1 MTMNSVLEQHGD
13 NLRELHQ
20 LQTDLVNRLTDA
32 DLQLALPGDN
42 PTLGEALA
50 DLGEWQNR
58 YIQSFKTFRQDYALH
73 AAPPDAAT
81 SVAVLKSWFAGLQAE
96 LVAAV
101 SALSEA
107 DLQKPVDRGGFAPPA
122 GVQFHIYREM
132 LLIGYGRLDVYV
144 KALGKTVSDQW
155 RMWIG

>member
-1 MTMNSVLEQHGD
+1 MNSVLEQHGD

-20 LQTDLVNRLTDA
+20 LQTDLINSLTDA

-42 PTLGEALA
+42 PTLGEALCE
-50 DLGEWQNR
+50 LGDWQHR
-58 YIQSFKTFRQDYALH
+58 YIESFKSFRQDYALQGT
-73 AAPPDAAT
+73 PPEAAT
-81 SVAVLKSWFAGLQAE
+81 SGAALKTWFAELQAG
-96 LVAAV
+96 LVEAV
-101 SALSEA
+101 GALSEA

-132 LLIGYGRLDVYV
+132 LLIEYGRLDVYV
-144 KALGKTVSDQW
+144 KALGKTVSEQW